1 MLWLCIPSTR
11 SFLKNMDTLYN
22 VNIEVALV
30 PVIHKTIPRIT
41 YGYDDTVINT
51 MDLEIPC
58 LVSLDHDF
66 TKGTHSFWVE
76 FLNKDYTESKPD
88 SGIDMAVDIKSVAI
102 HDIRLDRLKWA
113 GKYYPEYPADYPDKN
128 PVLQPCWLYNAVL
141 SPFKYWSYC
150 QCFVLSNRQSCL
162 LVGVLLISMALKT
175 LSKARSTLPSQWATV
190 APMNPY

>member
-1 MLWLCIPSTR
+1 
-11 SFLKNMDTLYN
+11 MDTLYN

-76 FLNKDYTESKPD
+76 FLNKDYT
-88 SGIDMAVDIKSVAI
+88 
-102 HDIRLDRLKWA
+102 
-113 GKYYPEYPADYPDKN
+113 DYPDKN
-128 PVLQPCWLYNAVL
+128 PVLQPHTYLGWNGRWVLEFETPVFTWIHRLEDLGWLYSA
-141 SPFKYWSYC
+141 
-150 QCFVLSNRQSCL
+150 
-162 LVGVLLISMALKT
+162 
-175 LSKARSTLPSQWATV
+175 
-190 APMNPY
+190 

>member
-1 MLWLCIPSTR
+1 
-11 SFLKNMDTLYN
+11 MDTLYN

-128 PVLQPCWLYNAVL
+128 PVLQPHTYLGWNGRWVLEFETPVFTWIHRLEELGWLY
-141 SPFKYWSYC
+141 S
-150 QCFVLSNRQSCL
+150 
-162 LVGVLLISMALKT
+162 G
-175 LSKARSTLPSQWATV
+175 
-190 APMNPY
+190 